1 MSVTSVSSTTDLST
15 YTSSATGGTTLNQED
30 FLTILVAQLENQDP
44 LDPQDSTDF
53 IAQMAQFS
61 TLEQQIQTNENLETL
76 IASAGN
82 TESYAAF
89 QLLGTEIVAE
99 SDSFSYDGDSVDLGF
114 SLEEAADEVQITIY
128 DADDSL
134 VATLQVAGVEAGTTF
149 ISWDG
154 TGGDGSQLTSGD
166 YSFSVSAVD
175 DGTEVGATSLVRA
188 GVTQVSLESSG
199 SVLKTDAGEFCLADV
214 TSVSK
219 G

>member
-44 LDPQDSTDF
+44 LDPQDSAEF

-99 SDSFSYDGDSVDLGF
+99 SDSFSLAGDSVELGF
-114 SLEEAADEVQITIY
+114 TLEEGAEEVQIAIY
-128 DADDSL
+128 DADQCL
-134 VATLQVAGVEAGTTF
+134 VATLQLGDTEIGTSF
-149 ISWDG
+149 VSWDG
-154 TGGDGSQLTSGD
+154 SGDDGSQLTSGD

-199 SVLKTDAGEFCLADV
+199 SVLKTDAGEFRLADV
-214 TSVSK
+214 ASVSK